1 MILFGTC
8 GDGTLIPQR
17 FAIRPSL
24 RNHNLLSRDEV
35 IQTVAR
41 LVGRGHQV
49 DLKYYDLLI
58 TVDIFKVCST
68 ENRRCDVY

>member
-1 MILFGTC
+1 MLFGTC
-8 GDGTLIPQR
+8 DDGTLIPQQ

-41 LVGRGHQV
+41 LVGPGHQV
-49 DLKYYDLLI
+49 DLKNYDLLI
-58 TVDIFKVCST
+58 TVDIFKVCSAGIWW
-68 ENRRCDVY
+68 CDVY